1 MHTKNQTLIKR
12 LIEKT
17 EAGDLRWNAT
27 SRPMQY
33 SLSMSANQ
41 VIIER
46 IANVG
51 TIKYK
56 FSILDAQGGDIDTI
70 TAQSSPTATP
80 DSAVLRSL
88 YETARRNANHIDE
101 TIDRLLDELS

>member
-1 MHTKNQTLIKR
+1 MHTKNQQLIER
-12 LIEKT
+12 LIERT
-17 EAGDLRWNAT
+17 ESGDINWNAT

-33 SLSMSANQ
+33 SLSMSSNL

-46 IANVG
+46 IANMGV
-51 TIKYK
+51 IKYK
-56 FSILDAQGGDIDTI
+56 FSILDSQGGDIDTI
-70 TAQSSPTATP
+70 TVQSTPSPTADT
-80 DSAVLRSL
+80 VLLRSL

>member
-17 EAGDLRWNAT
+17 ESGDLRWNAT

-46 IANVG
+46 TANMGVV
-51 TIKYK
+51 KYK
-56 FSILDAQGGDIDTI
+56 FSILDSQGGDIDTI
-70 TAQSSPTATP
+70 TVQSTPSPTADT
-80 DSAVLRSL
+80 VLLRSL

>member
-1 MHTKNQTLIKR
+1 MHTKNQTLIER

-17 EAGDLRWNAT
+17 ESGDIRWNAT

-46 IANVG
+46 TANMGVV
-51 TIKYK
+51 KYK
-56 FSILDAQGGDIDTI
+56 FSILDAQGGDIDAI
-70 TAQSSPTATP
+70 TVQYSPNPTFDVQT
-80 DSAVLRSL
+80 LKKL
-88 YETARRNANHIDE
+88 YEAAHRNANHIDE

>member
-1 MHTKNQTLIKR
+1 MHTKNQTLIER

-17 EAGDLRWNAT
+17 GSGDLRWNAT

-33 SLSMSANQ
+33 ALSMSANQ
-41 VIIER
+41 IIIER
-46 IANVG
+46 TANMGVV
-51 TIKYK
+51 KYK

-70 TAQSSPTATP
+70 TVQSVPNPTADTLL
-80 DSAVLRSL
+80 LRSL
-88 YETARRNANHIDE
+88 YEATRRNANHIDE